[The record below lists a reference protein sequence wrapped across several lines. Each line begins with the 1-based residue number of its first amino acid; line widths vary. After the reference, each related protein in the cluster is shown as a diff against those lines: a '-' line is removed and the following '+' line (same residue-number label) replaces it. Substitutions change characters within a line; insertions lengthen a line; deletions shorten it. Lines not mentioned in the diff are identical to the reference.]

1 MNQTKLLFSLAFMI
15 LLFSTASAV
24 VTPGGLWSNNA
35 QSIEIKDGETA
46 TFTAYAV
53 TGRPSMTIT
62 GVKMF
67 DSSHNLIKTFE
78 SNRQI
83 QSNTYSNTFSVTK
96 AIYSK
101 TGSYTISI
109 IAKDSDGE
117 NSYPIYLK
125 VNPIIQPPSNRAP
138 TIISTPIKT
147 VNENKPYKYDVQAT
161 DADGDTLTFSLVTA
175 PSFLSI
181 NSATG
186 LISGTAPS
194 VSSDKTFTVTVKVS
208 DNKGGT
214 DIQTYTLTVK
224 NIVPPTNKPPVITSA
239 PVTSVKEGEEYRYHI
254 KATDPEG
261 QTIRYSIV
269 LAPSWLRIVREDTG
283 IVSGTAPFVDEN
295 TPFTVKVKAT
305 DSKGAFDTQT
315 YTLTVKNIDEP
326 EPEPE
331 NHAPVISAI
340 PNQAINEKTDYSYSV
355 DAEDEDGD
363 DLEYSLTSKTT
374 ASWLSI
380 DENTGEIEGTAPS
393 LDENTP
399 FIVEVKVSD
408 GELSDYDTYILTV
421 KNIDEPEPIN
431 HAPKITSTP
440 VKSVDEKEEYE
451 YNVQATDADGDEL
464 TFSLTSETTASW
476 LSIDEDTGEIEG
488 TAPSVSS
495 DRSYTV
501 RVKVTDI
508 HGASATQTYTLTVK
522 DIVSCKG
529 CNKAPRVVGDK
540 DIEEDRYL
548 NRNNRKFVY
557 LTEENN
563 SKNNQLSWFEGLV
576 NSIGEF
582 FKNLLGY

>member
-1 MNQTKLLFSLAFMI
+1 MSTKFLFSLAFMI
-15 LLFSTASAV
+15 LLFSTARAV

-53 TGRPSMTIT
+53 TGRSSMTIT
-62 GVKMF
+62 TIKMF

-78 SNRQI
+78 SNRRVQADI
-83 QSNTYSNTFSVTK
+83 YSNTFSVTK

-125 VNPIIQPPSNRAP
+125 VNPIVQPPSNRAP
-138 TIISTPIKT
+138 TIISTPVRK
-147 VNENKPYKYDVQAT
+147 VNENKLYSYDVNAVDPEGQT
-161 DADGDTLTFSLVTA
+161 IKYSLTKA
-175 PSFLSI
+175 PSWLSI

-186 LISGTAPS
+186 KITGTAPS
-194 VSSDKTFTVTVKVS
+194 VSKDKLYTIIVKATDS
-208 DNKGGT
+208 KGAY

-239 PVTSVKEGEEYRYHI
+239 PVKSVKEGEEYRYHI

-269 LAPSWLRIVREDTG
+269 SAPSWLKIVRSDTG

-305 DSKGAFDTQT
+305 DSKGAFGTQT

-340 PNQAINEKTDYSYSV
+340 PNQAINERTEYSFDV
-355 DAEDEDGD
+355 QAIDPDEDK
-363 DLEYSLTSKTT
+363 LTYSLTE
-374 ASWLSI
+374 APNWIDI
-380 DENTGEIEGTAPS
+380 DENTGEITGTAPS
-393 LDENTP
+393 VDENTP

-464 TFSLTSETTASW
+464 TFSLTSKTTASW

-501 RVKVTDI
+501 QVKVTDI

-548 NRNNRKFVY
+548 NQNNRRFVY
-557 LTEENN
+557 LTEGDN
-563 SKNNQLSWFEGLV
+563 SKSRQLSWFESLV